1 MTASVSPALRTAVFP
16 GIATLFLSAAARLSA
31 VTLNLTDITVNGVST
46 TTYTGMDNQ
55 ARVGGLINGALFQRS
70 TPGSGSGQFRQ
81 LFRMSDNNDPDTVE
95 IGYNR
100 GGVLDS
106 QTPNGFQPVIRVQDL
121 VETTEGGFYMF
132 ALDANESN
140 GGGNNY
146 LSLDMFQIFVGGVTD
161 PVSLPTTEANLG
173 QLGTQVYTFSTNDA
187 VLLDANTGSGSGTA
201 DMFVFMPTSLFSGF
215 APDSLV
221 YVYARHGAYNAPGFD
236 TASGFE
242 EWASITI
249 PQPTFLPE
257 PSTALLGGLS
267 LLYFTRRRRNP
278 V

>member
-1 MTASVSPALRTAVFP
+1 MIASTSSAFRASILHGITAFLL
-16 GIATLFLSAAARLSA
+16 IAPSTLCA

-46 TTYTGMDNQ
+46 TTYVGLDNQ

-106 QTPNGFQPVIRVQDL
+106 QTPNGFQPVIRIQDL

-132 ALDANESN
+132 GLDANESN

-146 LSLDMFQIFVGGVTD
+146 LSIDMFQIYVGGVTD
-161 PVSLPTTEANLG
+161 PVSLPTTEATLG
-173 QLGTQVYTFSTNDA
+173 QLGTRVYTFSTNDA
-187 VLLDANTGSGSGTA
+187 VLIDANSGSGSGTA
-201 DMFVFMPTSLFSGF
+201 DMFVFMPTSVFSGF
-215 APDSLV
+215 AADSLV
-221 YVYARHGAYNAPGFD
+221 YVYARHGSYNAPGFD

-249 PQPTFLPE
+249 PQPSFLPE

-278 V
+278 A